1 MIAEIQKIQD
11 TCEDSQKL
19 ARLIALSKLCKHT
32 MCLTL
37 KNTVRISLE
46 ESLEKETDKA
56 KRRHIN
62 ALIRKTPKKISY
74 CIRDG
79 YFLQMN
85 ANESK
90 DNAARRLYD
99 EICQGTAKSHL
110 ILSTKA
116 GSESSSFY
124 YINNVILFHNP
135 TVPETFTQIVG
146 RITRVNTIFESDD
159 LHVWIFRSDNIDLYK
174 LGVVCHKAA
183 QAEIVVNEEKNIPDE
198 YKEKFKDAD
207 VVQMCKKYLLWEQNK
222 SINVSSSLID

>member
-1 MIAEIQKIQD
+1 MISEAKV
-11 TCEDSQKL
+11 KL
-19 ARLIALSKLCKHT
+19 
-32 MCLTL
+32 
-37 KNTVRISLE
+37 
-46 ESLEKETDKA
+46 
-56 KRRHIN
+56 
-62 ALIRKTPKKISY
+62 
-74 CIRDG
+74 
-79 YFLQMN
+79 
-85 ANESK
+85 
-90 DNAARRLYD
+90 
-99 EICQGTAKSHL
+99 KSHL

-146 RITRVNTIFESDD
+146 RITRVNTIFDNDD

-207 VVQMCKKYLLWEQNK
+207 VVQMCKKYLLWEQSK
-222 SINVSSSLID
+222 SINVSSSLIDK

>member
-1 MIAEIQKIQD
+1 MSEEIKDVTEETTGQGVQLVFIRKKTKHDQNKVEKLNAMVVDGTITFGPDQQEERELFQKILDENGIVFNDFKIVPLDEPKLPEEILNKEIKFSSDEEVIAEIQKIQD
-11 TCEDSQKL
+11 NCEDNQKL
-19 ARLIALSKLCKHT
+19 ARLVALSKLCKHT

-99 EICQGTAKSHL
+99 EICQGTAKSL
-110 ILSTKA
+110 DIKPKA
-116 GSESSSFY
+116 
-124 YINNVILFHNP
+124 
-135 TVPETFTQIVG
+135 
-146 RITRVNTIFESDD
+146 
-159 LHVWIFRSDNIDLYK
+159 
-174 LGVVCHKAA
+174 
-183 QAEIVVNEEKNIPDE
+183 
-198 YKEKFKDAD
+198 
-207 VVQMCKKYLLWEQNK
+207 
-222 SINVSSSLID
+222 

>member
-1 MIAEIQKIQD
+1 MSEEIKDVTEETTGQGVQLVFIRKKTKHDQNKVEKLNAMVVDGTITFGPDQQEERELFQKILDENGIVFNDFKIVPLDEPKLPEEILNKEIKFSSDEEVIAEIQKIQD

-37 KNTVRISLE
+37 KNTVRIFLE

-56 KRRHIN
+56 KRKHIN

-99 EICQGTAKSHL
+99 EICQGTAKSL
-110 ILSTKA
+110 DIKPKA
-116 GSESSSFY
+116 
-124 YINNVILFHNP
+124 
-135 TVPETFTQIVG
+135 
-146 RITRVNTIFESDD
+146 
-159 LHVWIFRSDNIDLYK
+159 
-174 LGVVCHKAA
+174 
-183 QAEIVVNEEKNIPDE
+183 
-198 YKEKFKDAD
+198 
-207 VVQMCKKYLLWEQNK
+207 
-222 SINVSSSLID
+222 